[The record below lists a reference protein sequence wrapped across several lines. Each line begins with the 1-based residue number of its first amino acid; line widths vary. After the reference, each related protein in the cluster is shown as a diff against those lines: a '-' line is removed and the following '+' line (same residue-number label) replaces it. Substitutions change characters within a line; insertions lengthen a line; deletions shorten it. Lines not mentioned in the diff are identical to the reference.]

1 MTAEVYSQLIGAAAG
16 ALLLSAVMVVWRRS
30 LGADLRLLAVQGV
43 ALAVLVA
50 VMALHEGDPLLLLV
64 AVLVLVLKAVVLP
77 AALAR
82 GMAGTRSD
90 REQAPLLN
98 ATASLLACVGLAG
111 LAYVVSAPLARSGS
125 DPALRAVPIGVTL
138 VLIGLLTLT
147 TRRRAMSQL
156 IGFVMMDN
164 GIATV
169 ALLTAGGVP
178 LVVELGVSL
187 DVLLVVLILLVLTSR
202 MQVAF
207 GGTDLDELKELRD

>member
-202 MQVAF
+202 MQVA
-207 GGTDLDELKELRD
+207 